1 MACCLEVVLFS
12 YSSQRTFP
20 WIINIFKLAPF
31 YFFKVSH
38 TQTIHTLQVII
49 FSFAAKGHSD
59 KTCVSF
65 LSNICVCA
73 QVIEVFIRSE
83 EGLSRDM
90 VKHLNQI
97 EEQVLES
104 RAWSADSALWSALQ
118 AAGNK
123 VPTVEEVSRKH
134 THRNTHI
141 LMYNMIQMLSGRR
154 HREEINTFL
163 EKKNHCFE
171 SKILIF

>member
-20 WIINIFKLAPF
+20 WIINIFKLASF
-31 YFFKVSH
+31 YFFKVQVLLLAF
-38 TQTIHTLQVII
+38 TQSASYETSIVTVNL
-49 FSFAAKGHSD
+49 
-59 KTCVSF
+59 
-65 LSNICVCA
+65 

-104 RAWSADSALWSALQ
+104 QAWSTDSALWSALK
-118 AAGNK
+118 AAGSQ
-123 VPTVEEVSRKH
+123 VPTVEEV
-134 THRNTHI
+134 
-141 LMYNMIQMLSGRR
+141 RR
-154 HREEINTFL
+154 STVKGWVGFQEAFRDFQ
-163 EKKNHCFE
+163 
-171 SKILIF
+171 